1 LKSNISMKY
10 IMVCLISILL
20 LIVFV
25 FPILWMLSSSFKH
38 SDDIFKFPP
47 SLIPANATL
56 ENFKY
61 ILTSVPFPRYMFNSI
76 FVASTLTAVALI
88 FHSMAGFSFAIL
100 RFPGRSIIFS
110 VIIATMMIPFTV
122 RLIPLFIIVRA
133 LGWANTYFA
142 LIIPPLFHAYGIFLF
157 RQFYLTI
164 PKDLK
169 EAAIIDGC
177 SFFKI
182 WIKIYLPL
190 SRPIIAVLGTIF
202 FLVTYNDFIWPLVII
217 NNPDLKVIQVGL
229 ADFVA
234 KRGTNW
240 DIIIAGTAFAAI
252 PTIIIFFF
260 MQRQLVQGIKMTG
273 LKG

>member
-1 LKSNISMKY
+1 
-10 IMVCLISILL
+10 MVCLISILL